1 MARNKKPRKKKYA
14 GPKQTTAQSNNLEPQ
29 NVIDKANLSPEQI
42 QAEEVLFSL
51 LERKIEIPVE
61 NFKGKHLFIA
71 TPCYGGQVSEPYLRS
86 LVRLILL
93 MNRFNVEFTLST
105 LANESL
111 ITRGRNTLTSFFME
125 NEKAT
130 HMFFI
135 DADIEF
141 NPEDVLR
148 MLAYDKPVITGAYPK
163 KALNWDSILNAARS
177 PNLNETAETI
187 EGHSSNYV
195 TNFDYPKDENGQP
208 IPNVQ
213 IQNNLI
219 KLLDAGTGFM
229 MIKKEVIQKMFDAYP
244 DTKYNNDLNI
254 DNKFEPY
261 MYALFDCIIDPESKR
276 YLSEDY
282 TFCRRWQAIGG
293 EIWLD
298 PRVALNHVGHYTFR
312 GNVRKMLTGESTS
325 SNYQSPDQRPFVIGI
340 SDGNFESF
348 ENYCLIPNSLVFSY
362 SLALV
367 TGGEAKNIYL
377 AGFDGYDSDD
387 SRNDEV
393 NELLSKFKK
402 SYPNSIVISITPTK
416 YKNVV
421 QKSVYGS
428 C

>member
-1 MARNKKPRKKKYA
+1 MARNKKSRNKKYS
-14 GPKQTTAQSNNLEPQ
+14 GPKDVSQSNNLEPEQ
-29 NVIDKANLSPEQI
+29 VLNQANLSPEQI

-51 LERKIEIPVE
+51 LDRKIEIPVE
-61 NFKGKHLFIA
+61 AFEGKHLFIA

-111 ITRGRNTLTSFFME
+111 ITRGRNTLVSFFME

-130 HMFFI
+130 HLFFI
-135 DADIEF
+135 DADIEYQ
-141 NPEDVLR
+141 PEDVLR

-177 PNLNETAETI
+177 PNLNETSETI

-195 TNFDYPKDENGQP
+195 TNFDYPEDEEGNK

-213 IQNNLI
+213 ISDNLI

-229 MIKKEVIQKMFDAYP
+229 MIKKDVIQKMFDTHP
-244 DTKYNNDLNI
+244 ETKYANDLNI
-254 DNKFEPY
+254 DNKFEPF
-261 MYALFDCIIDPESKR
+261 MYALFDCIIDPDSKR

-282 TFCRRWQAIGG
+282 TFCRRWQNIGG

-325 SNYQSPDQRPFVIGI
+325 STYVSPDQRPFVVGLSDKPQAQARNSEKQQPKIQI
-340 SDGNFESF
+340 S
-348 ENYCLIPNSLVFSY
+348 
-362 SLALV
+362 
-367 TGGEAKNIYL
+367 KN
-377 AGFDGYDSDD
+377 
-387 SRNDEV
+387 
-393 NELLSKFKK
+393 K
-402 SYPNSIVISITPTK
+402 
-416 YKNVV
+416 
-421 QKSVYGS
+421 
-428 C
+428 